1 MNEFRTGPS
10 APLRLLLIGLAAA
23 AMGAKPAAAAD
34 DLAELRTENAT
45 IVYPAE
51 DERFA
56 HKLGQAFEW
65 GLKVVAEDLGRPA
78 HRVTIHV
85 YRTKAEM
92 AEGAVTILGRTPSEA
107 HGIARAGMSD
117 RDRDAILVIGSA
129 DRWGDFL
136 WQAIAHEHAHGMT
149 TERFGPALADKARWM
164 FEGLGE
170 YEGIRA
176 LEAKSPEAARD
187 FRTRRLK
194 VAFKALVKGQLP
206 SLDEISDRPTWF
218 VNINT
223 DVGKWDRQY
232 ACAYVAMDYLIRTY
246 GFRKVGEVLKE
257 AGAGV
262 PYGTALAQVLGIS
275 TLGLEARVLGSLAVT
290 GFFDLYP
297 RYTAALVV
305 AAAALL
311 IAAFLLLRVRRRS
324 S

>member
-1 MNEFRTGPS
+1 VNESRTGPS
-10 APLRLLLIGLAAA
+10 APLRLLFIGLAMAA
-23 AMGAKPAAAAD
+23 FGPRGTAAAD

-45 IVYPAE
+45 IVYPVE

-56 HKLGQAFEW
+56 HELGQAFEW

-92 AEGAVTILGRTPSEA
+92 ADGAVAILGRTRSEA
-107 HGIARAGMSD
+107 QGIARAGMSD
-117 RDRDAILVIGSA
+117 RDRDAILVIASA
-129 DRWGDFL
+129 SRWGDLL
-136 WQAIAHEHAHGMT
+136 WQTIAHEHAHGMT

-170 YEGIRA
+170 YEGTRA

-187 FRTRRLK
+187 FRIRRFK

-206 SLDEISDRPTWF
+206 SLDEISDRATWF

-223 DVGKWDRQY
+223 DVRKWDRQY
-232 ACAYVAMDYLIRTY
+232 ACAYVAMDYLVRTY
-246 GFRKVGEVLKE
+246 GFSKVGEVLKE

-297 RYTAALVV
+297 RYTAAL
-305 AAAALL
+305 ALL
-311 IAAFLLLRVRRRS
+311 AVTLLITAVLLLRGRRRS